1 MKKSQIKIS
10 EMYPE
15 KELNDL
21 WLRFRDTD
29 YFPTRLMNLIVD
41 WNNITHQTE
50 KAVQLD
56 YEHWLPK
63 SKIIIEDG
71 KVIAMKKSF
80 YHFLKSK
87 STSQRGF

>member
-1 MKKSQIKIS
+1 MKKSEIKIT
-10 EMYPE
+10 EMYPD

-21 WLRFRDTD
+21 WLRFKDTE

-41 WNNITHQTE
+41 WNNITFQTE

-56 YEHWLPK
+56 DVHWIPK

>member
-1 MKKSQIKIS
+1 MKKSAIKIT
-10 EMYPE
+10 EMYPD

-21 WLRFRDTD
+21 WLRFKDTE

-41 WNNITHQTE
+41 WNNITFQTE

-56 YEHWLPK
+56 DVHWIPK